1 MFLIKNIQKK
11 PKHVRITILWISVI
25 ICAVL
30 ILVLWLIYLNSYLR
44 DLNVVQ
50 KEKQVEE
57 VKESSSP
64 SLFSI
69 LKGDLFLFKSK
80 LQAGLKQMI
89 NPLQKGP
96 GFEVEIIK

>member
-11 PKHVRITILWISVI
+11 PKHVRITILWILVI

-30 ILVLWLIYLNSYLR
+30 IFVLWLIYLNSYLR

-57 VKESSSP
+57 VKESSLP

-69 LKGDLFLFKSK
+69 LKGDLFLFKNK